1 MTQRVKKTP
10 SNPSAGREQ
19 MHIVITG
26 HVDHGKS
33 TIIGRLLA
41 ETDSLPH
48 GKLDQVRENCRR
60 NAKPFEYAF
69 LLDALKAEQ
78 AQGITIDSARVFFHT
93 AHRDYIIIDAPG
105 HIEFLKNMV
114 TGASRAQAA
123 VLVIDAE
130 EGIQENSRRHGY
142 MISML
147 GLRQLVVAINKMDLV
162 GYSRQR
168 YDELVEQ
175 YRAFLAKVGLQAE
188 FIPVS
193 GMSGDNLAKP
203 SDNMKWFTG
212 KTLLETLDGLSREA
226 APVEKPLRM
235 PVQDVYKFTEYGD
248 KRRIIAGAVQ
258 TGKLTVGDE
267 VIFYPS
273 GKRSFVRTLE
283 GFPVSPGDSATAGQA
298 AAFTLDKQIY
308 VSRGEIATVVG
319 QGHPHVS
326 TRLEA
331 NLFWMGRQPMV
342 KGKTYWIKLGTA
354 KEKIE
359 LEEVVSVMDGSNLD
373 ASQKKEQVDHH
384 DVAHC
389 ILRTRKAIAFDTVD
403 RIAQTGRFVIVDNF
417 EISGGGIVR
426 KSLEDQQHWVRD
438 YVFHRNVKW
447 ETGSVGREQRSE
459 RYSQRPAM
467 VLLTGAREV
476 DKKAIARALE
486 ARLFADG
493 KIVYFLGIANI
504 LYGVDAD
511 IKKPGL
517 DENPEHLRR
526 LAEVA
531 NVLLEA
537 GMILVVTATDL
548 TREDLEIITAAVDVD
563 SVYVAWIGGEPTDI
577 PCNLVIPT
585 AVKADDERGVQ
596 EVVQEIKVMLQNAGV
611 IFRP

>member
-1 MTQRVKKTP
+1 MSKRVTTT
-10 SNPSAGREQ
+10 SGVAGREQ

-48 GKLDQVRENCRR
+48 GKIDQVRETCRR
-60 NAKPFEYAF
+60 TARPFEYAF

-78 AQGITIDSARVFFHT
+78 AQGITIDAARVFFKT
-93 AHRDYIIIDAPG
+93 RKRDYIIIDAPG

-147 GLRQLVVAINKMDLV
+147 GLRQLIVAINKMDLV
-162 GYSRQR
+162 GYSQKR
-168 YDELVEQ
+168 YDDLVARYSQ
-175 YRAFLAKVGLQAE
+175 FLAQVDLKAE
-188 FIPVS
+188 FVPVS
-193 GMSGDNLAKP
+193 GMSGDNLASP
-203 SDNMKWFTG
+203 GDNLKWFRG
-212 KTLLETLDGLSREA
+212 NTLLAALDGLAKEVS
-226 APVEKPLRM
+226 PVDKPLRM

-258 TGKLTVGDE
+258 TGKISVGDE

-273 GKRSFVRTLE
+273 GKRSIVKSLE
-283 GFPVSPGDSATAGQA
+283 GFPESPGNSAEAGQA

-308 VSRGEIATVVG
+308 VSRGEIATVAG

-342 KGKTYWIKLGTA
+342 KGKSYLIKLGTA
-354 KEKIE
+354 KEKVE

-373 ASQKKEQVDHH
+373 ASQKKEQIDHH

-389 ILRTRKAIAFDTVD
+389 ILRARKAIAFDTVD
-403 RIAQTGRFVIVDNF
+403 RIAQTGRFVIVDNY

-438 YVFHRNVKW
+438 FVFHRNVKW
-447 ETGSVGREQRSE
+447 EVGLVGREQRAE

-467 VLLTGAREV
+467 VLLTGPKEV
-476 DKKAIARALE
+476 DKKSIARALE

-526 LAEVA
+526 LAEVS
-531 NVLLEA
+531 NVLLDA
-537 GMILVVTATDL
+537 GLILVITATNL
-548 TREDLEIITAAVDVD
+548 TREDLEIITAAVDVE
-563 SVYVAWIGGEPTDI
+563 SVYVAWIGGQPSDI

-585 AVKADDERGVQ
+585 AVKGDDERGVQ

>member
-1 MTQRVKKTP
+1 MSPRAKKISLDP
-10 SNPSAGREQ
+10 AAGRQQ

-48 GKLDQVRENCRR
+48 GKLDQVRETCRR

-78 AQGITIDSARVFFHT
+78 AQGITIDAARVFFKT
-93 AHRDYIIIDAPG
+93 AQRDYIIIDAPG

-114 TGASRAQAA
+114 TGASRAEAA

-147 GLRQLVVAINKMDLV
+147 GLRQLIVVINKMDLV
-162 GYSRQR
+162 AYSQQR
-168 YDELVEQ
+168 YSEIVEQ
-175 YRAFLAKVGLQAE
+175 YRAFLSQIGLQAE

-193 GMSGDNLAKP
+193 GMGGDNLAALG
-203 SDNMKWFTG
+203 DHMKWFEG
-212 KTLLETLDGLSREA
+212 KTLLQALDGLAKEA

-248 KRRIIAGAVQ
+248 KRRIIAGTIQ
-258 TGKLTVGDE
+258 TGKLAVGDE

-273 GKRSFVRTLE
+273 GKRSIVRTLE
-283 GFPVSPGDSATAGQA
+283 GFPDSPGSGAEAGQA
-298 AAFTLDKQIY
+298 VAFTLDKQLY
-308 VSRGEIATVVG
+308 VSRGEMATVAG

-342 KGKTYWIKLGTA
+342 KGKSYLIKLGTA
-354 KEKIE
+354 KEKVE
-359 LEEVVSVMDGSNLD
+359 LEEVISVMDGSNLD
-373 ASQKKEQVDHH
+373 ASQKKDQVDHH
-384 DVAHC
+384 DVARC
-389 ILRTRKAIAFDTVD
+389 ILRTRKGIAFDAVD
-403 RIAQTGRFVIVDNF
+403 RIAQTGRFVIVDDF

-447 ETGSVGREQRSE
+447 EVGLVGREQRSE
-459 RYSQRPAM
+459 RYNQRPAM
-467 VLLTGAREV
+467 VLLTGPKEV
-476 DKKAIARALE
+476 DKKSIARALE
-486 ARLFADG
+486 SRLFADG

-531 NVLLEA
+531 NVLLDA
-537 GMILVVTATDL
+537 GMILVVTATNL
-548 TREDLEIITAAVDVD
+548 TRQDLEIITAAVDVE

-585 AVKADDERGVQ
+585 AVKPDDDRGVQ